1 MVACVTTRGN
11 DVAGAS
17 RCPRWG
23 ACRRRSGRER
33 RRQCGVPGRTAIR
46 RAGLHRRHDGAP
58 AARRLR
64 LDRPAAPRPCRAD
77 SPRPRLLPPG
87 ARRRDAVN
95 AHQRPK
101 IEQYGDVVFV
111 VLRPVR
117 YVDEEEDVQV
127 GELHVFLGAD
137 SSWGSGTRRSLTW
150 PTSAPASRRPDLLRL
165 GPRAG
170 VYSVLDRVV
179 DDYQPVIRELRHDLD
194 EIETQVFGAERAS
207 PSASTGSWTRPR
219 TTPSRSRCTAGC
231 ATSPTTS
238 RRSPRSPTADGFRQL
253 LERLLAVNAS
263 LVGQRQNEDA
273 PTVGIVRRRGWL

>member
-170 VYSVLDRVV
+170 VYAVLDRVV
-179 DDYQPVIRELRHDLD
+179 DDYQPVTRELRHDLD
-194 EIETQVFGAERAS
+194 EIETQIFGAEPPAHLPAHGPDRERRRAG
-207 PSASTGSWTRPR
+207 PAAPRAARRRRPRRGGHRGHRPPTASASSWN
-219 TTPSRSRCTAGC
+219 AF
-231 ATSPTTS
+231 SP
-238 RRSPRSPTADGFRQL
+238 
-253 LERLLAVNAS
+253 
-263 LVGQRQNEDA
+263 
-273 PTVGIVRRRGWL
+273 